1 MKPSRREREG
11 MALLTVLLLVAVMAA
26 LSVVMLDD
34 IRFSV
39 RRATNASSMD
49 QAQWYGLGAETLARS
64 QVRRLMDQNSSRT
77 PLEPEWNGRTFDFPV
92 DEGGAIRVTVRDGQ
106 ACFNLNSVVSG
117 QGEALARNDGGVRQL
132 LALARATGVAEAR
145 ARVVADGLVDWI
157 DTDSRS
163 EPLGGEDGAYAG
175 QATPYRTGGTL
186 LSEVS
191 ELRAVRGVSAEDYAR
206 LRPHLCALPA
216 TGVTA
221 VNVNTLTPD
230 QAVLLVMMTDGRLSE
245 SAARRV
251 IAARP
256 PGGWTD
262 TAAFWGQ
269 PTLAGITPSNAA
281 YDQAGVFT
289 RFFAL
294 DARVAHGGAE
304 AVMSALIEAAPGGA
318 VRTVARRW
326 TTDE

>member
-39 RRATNASSMD
+39 RRATNASAMD
-49 QAQWYGLGAETLARS
+49 QAQWYGLGAETLALK
-64 QVRRLMDQNSSRT
+64 QIRRLVDQDPVRT
-77 PLEPEWNGRTFDFPV
+77 PMQPEWNGRAFDFPV
-92 DEGGAIRVTVRDGQ
+92 DEGGAIRLTVRDGQ

-117 QGEALARNDGGVRQL
+117 QGEALARDDDGVRQF
-132 LALARATGVAEAR
+132 LALSRALGVAEAR
-145 ARVVADGLVDWI
+145 ARAMADSLVDWI
-157 DTDSRS
+157 DTNNRA
-163 EPLGGEDGAYAG
+163 EPLGAEDGAYAG
-175 QATPYRTGGTL
+175 LSAPYRTGGTL
-186 LSEVS
+186 LAEVS
-191 ELRAVRGVSAEDYAR
+191 ELRAVRGVSPEDYAR
-206 LRPHLCALPA
+206 LRPHLCALPV
-216 TGVTA
+216 TGLTP

-230 QAVLLVMMTDGRLSE
+230 QAVLLVMMTDGRLAE
-245 SAARRV
+245 PAARRL

-262 TAAFWGQ
+262 ADAFWGQ
-269 PTLAGITPSNAA
+269 PGLAGIAPSGAA
-281 YDQAGVFT
+281 HGQAGVVT

-304 AVMSALIEAAPGGA
+304 AVMSALIEAAPNGV